1 MRPTG
6 AASRADDSR
15 MVGPGLGRRPLCLH
29 PKPNQASD
37 INHEHVIL
45 ELAGIIHPSK
55 DEQAAL
61 RQHSAAVASAC
72 WQWSACLPC
81 MAPHIISALAFSNS
95 KDDDLSS
102 PAVRYVLL

>member
-1 MRPTG
+1 MRPTC
-6 AASRADDSR
+6 AASGADDSR
-15 MVGPGLGRRPLCLH
+15 VIGPALGRRPLCLH
-29 PKPNQASD
+29 RKPNQTFD
-37 INHEHVIL
+37 IDHEHVIL

-81 MAPHIISALAFSNS
+81 MAIHTISALAFIDTLDN
-95 KDDDLSS
+95 DVSS
-102 PAVRYVLL
+102 PAFRYVLP